1 MHQPRRIDKL
11 SISNLQENFKEVL
24 IVRLEKV
31 DINRICRDY
40 GIRTCSYS
48 DNPKLVKKIGLDSM
62 ETTGISFGASDGTP
76 VILFDD
82 RRPPLETRFTA
93 AHELGH
99 ILLGHLDYR
108 KSLKEAYP
116 AFAESE
122 ANYFAVSILVYD
134 LIRQYGNEGVQGEA
148 KGQTNV

>member
-1 MHQPRRIDKL
+1 MHLK
-11 SISNLQENFKEVL
+11 
-24 IVRLEKV
+24 KV
-31 DINRICRDY
+31 DINRICGDY

-48 DNPKLVKKIGLDSM
+48 ANPKLVKKIGLDSM
-62 ETTGISFGASDGTP
+62 GTTGISFRASDGTP

-82 RRPPLETRFTA
+82 SRPLLETRFTA

-108 KSLKEAYP
+108 KSLKDAYP

-122 ANYFAVSILVYD
+122 ANYFAVSMLVYD
-134 LIRQYGNEGVQGEA
+134 LIRQYGDKEVPS
-148 KGQTNV
+148 

>member
-1 MHQPRRIDKL
+1 MHLK
-11 SISNLQENFKEVL
+11 
-24 IVRLEKV
+24 KV
-31 DINRICRDY
+31 DINKICRDY
-40 GIRTCSYS
+40 GIRTGSYS
-48 DNPKLVKKIGLDSM
+48 ANPKLAKMIGLDSM
-62 ETTGISFGASDGTP
+62 ETAGISFRAPDGTP

-82 RRPPLETRFTA
+82 SRPPLEARFTA

-122 ANYFAVSILVYD
+122 ANYFAVSILVHD
-134 LIRQYGNEGVQGEA
+134 LIRQYGYEEVPS
-148 KGQTNV
+148 